1 MSGIILLSVDQF
13 VCFVL
18 NPSASWFRVYLFPL
32 QGLWLSVRWI
42 VVLRCFYAS
51 SYFLLSVL
59 LSLILSISFLFLLFF
74 FLYIWFFIGW
84 SINIFIY
91 YSILVVC
98 AVRRVFFRFF
108 PMLFVSFV
116 FLQMCSSLKCG
127 QNFSP
132 QYQRIFSPRLF
143 WWKALFFLPKR
154 MALFVP
160 TLEVLRDR
168 NVGLPPIT
176 STVFHLIRSRSQS
189 SCSVCLVKRILLL
202 RFLTRSTALTGRYSW
217 LAYQNSPVIPW
228 LLHRSAPLK
237 GFWAGLRS
245 KKTL

>member
-18 NPSASWFRVYLFPL
+18 NPSASWFRGYLFPL
-32 QGLWLSVRWI
+32 QGLWLSVRWN

-51 SYFLLSVL
+51 SYFLFSVL
-59 LSLILSISFLFLLFF
+59 LSLILSISFLFLFFF

-108 PMLFVSFV
+108 PLLFVSFV

-132 QYQRIFSPRLF
+132 QYQRICSCFQSG
-143 WWKALFFLPKR
+143 WHCSFLPW
-154 MALFVP
+154 
-160 TLEVLRDR
+160 
-168 NVGLPPIT
+168 
-176 STVFHLIRSRSQS
+176 
-189 SCSVCLVKRILLL
+189 
-202 RFLTRSTALTGRYSW
+202 RY
-217 LAYQNSPVIPW
+217 
-228 LLHRSAPLK
+228 
-237 GFWAGLRS
+237 
-245 KKTL
+245 